1 MVRVDV
7 SLARRQG
14 LLTQITEWFKAVTAR
29 PEPVDL
35 IEQRFNFLPYAFRR
49 RGAVRRVRT
58 IVKIWDHGRIGRRPP
73 RRYFH
78 ITCQGGDGYVLFQDL
93 HMGTW
98 HLSSGGM

>member
-1 MVRVDV
+1 
-7 SLARRQG
+7 
-14 LLTQITEWFKAVTAR
+14 
-29 PEPVDL
+29 
-35 IEQRFNFLPYAFRR
+35 
-49 RGAVRRVRT
+49 VRRIRT
-58 IVKIWDHGRIGRRPP
+58 IVKIWDHGCIGRRPP